1 MIERNTLFNHVDHGL
16 VLPKIERK
24 TTEAGRKYFTPEGK
38 AYPSITTVLGAL
50 NKDGLLAWRKKVG
63 EEEANKISRRAATRG
78 TAVHKLAED
87 YIDNVPEWKENV
99 MPHNLFAFNHIKGI
113 IDERLD
119 NIWFQEEFLYSDL
132 LKTAGQV
139 DCIAEFDGQLSIVDF
154 KTSRRTKKKEWITNY
169 FIQAAF
175 YAAAFYE
182 RTGIPIKQGVIIITV
197 DDAEPQVFKVNTH
210 DYLPAFLDVRKKYEN
225 G

>member
-1 MIERNTLFNHVDHGL
+1 MFNHVDHGII
-16 VLPKIERK
+16 LPKIERK

-99 MPHNLFAFNHIKGI
+99 MPHNLFAFNHIKSI
-113 IDERLD
+113 IFTLGGEQDEMD
-119 NIWFQEEFLYSDL
+119 NS
-132 LKTAGQV
+132 
-139 DCIAEFDGQLSIVDF
+139 
-154 KTSRRTKKKEWITNY
+154 
-169 FIQAAF
+169 
-175 YAAAFYE
+175 
-182 RTGIPIKQGVIIITV
+182 
-197 DDAEPQVFKVNTH
+197 
-210 DYLPAFLDVRKKYEN
+210 
-225 G
+225 